1 MAGSRGFVGA
11 AILCSEAAARAG
23 AGLISLYVPEEIYSL
38 VATKVTPE
46 IMVKPTPDFRSV
58 LDDRLDAI
66 GIGPGLGSARR
77 QEILDT
83 IAQFPGPMV
92 VDADALN
99 ALSTAVAAVEELRR
113 AAPLDTAS
121 RRNVASVGDIG

>member
-11 AILCSEAAARAG
+11 SILCSEAAARAG

-38 VATKVTPE
+38 VVTKVTPE
-46 IMVKPTPDFRSV
+46 IMVKPTRDFRSV

-77 QEILDT
+77 QEILDMSPN
-83 IAQFPGPMV
+83 FR
-92 VDADALN
+92 ADGGG
-99 ALSTAVAAVEELRR
+99 RR
-113 AAPLDTAS
+113 CA
-121 RRNVASVGDIG
+121 